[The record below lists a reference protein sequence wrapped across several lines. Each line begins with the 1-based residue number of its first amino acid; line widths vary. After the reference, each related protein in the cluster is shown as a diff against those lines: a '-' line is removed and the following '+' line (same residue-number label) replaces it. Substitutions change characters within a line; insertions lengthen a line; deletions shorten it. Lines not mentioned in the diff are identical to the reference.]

1 MYYYWD
7 WTMLLVLPGLLLGL
21 WAQFKVKSAYAKYE
35 KVLSQR
41 GETANDIAR
50 RLLNDSGSG
59 NVAIAQTSGT
69 LSDHYDPR
77 SNTLRL
83 SEGVY
88 ASNSVAAI
96 GIAAHECG
104 HAIQQHEGYA
114 PLKLRSAI
122 VPVVNIGSNL
132 YFPIFLLGL
141 VFSWQPLI
149 YVGIGCFALSLVF
162 SLVTLPVEFNASSRA
177 KAMLESGGYLSR
189 EEMQGVNAVLN
200 AAALTYVAAAISSLL
215 QLLRLLL
222 IARRRND

>member
-1 MYYYWD
+1 MYFYWD

-21 WAQFKVKSAYAKYE
+21 WAQFRVKSAYSKYS
-35 KVLSQR
+35 KVYAAR
-41 GETANDIAR
+41 GQTANDVAR
-50 RLLNDSGSG
+50 ALLDQSGSN

-83 SEGVY
+83 SDGVY
-88 ASNSVAAI
+88 GANSVAAI

-104 HAIQQHEGYA
+104 HAMQQHDGYA
-114 PLKLRSAI
+114 PLKLRTAI
-122 VPVVNIGSNL
+122 VPVVNIGSSL
-132 YFPIFLLGL
+132 YFPIFMLGI

-149 YVGIGCFALSLVF
+149 YVGIACFALSLVF

-215 QLLRLLL
+215 QLVRLL
-222 IARRRND
+222 IISRNRRD